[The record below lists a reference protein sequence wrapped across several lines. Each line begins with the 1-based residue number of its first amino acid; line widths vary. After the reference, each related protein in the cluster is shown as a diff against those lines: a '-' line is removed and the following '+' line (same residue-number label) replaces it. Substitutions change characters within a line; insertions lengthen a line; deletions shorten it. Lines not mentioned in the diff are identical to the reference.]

1 MLQQY
6 QIEKL
11 TAITEELP
19 TFQMNFK
26 ETEKYLSN
34 ILPIKQQTAIYD
46 VTKILL
52 DGIDDNN
59 IKLDFYKT
67 FDENFE

>member
-46 VTKILL
+46 VTKILIE
-52 DGIDDNN
+52 GI
-59 IKLDFYKT
+59 
-67 FDENFE
+67 